1 MEDCDGG
8 DNQQIWS
15 WSAVTNN
22 QHYTDINITRGAAM
36 DQGNL
41 MTYILCLKFR
51 RGSYVA
57 CYCVLRLN
65 RPGLVKRFMM
75 KRRLTLHLPPAPGQA
90 RSDDAEHLGL
100 I

>member
-8 DNQQIWS
+8 DNQQILS

-36 DQGNL
+36 EQVNL

-57 CYCVLRLN
+57 CYCV
-65 RPGLVKRFMM
+65 
-75 KRRLTLHLPPAPGQA
+75 
-90 RSDDAEHLGL
+90 
-100 I
+100 